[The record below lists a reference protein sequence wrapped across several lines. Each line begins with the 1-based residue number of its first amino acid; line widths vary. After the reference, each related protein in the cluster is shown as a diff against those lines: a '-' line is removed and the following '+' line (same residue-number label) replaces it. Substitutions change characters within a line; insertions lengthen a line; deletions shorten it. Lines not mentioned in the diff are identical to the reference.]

1 MTERDSSMLSARP
14 VQLQAAVDALP
25 QSKGNRTRARRP
37 IAQLRAQLL
46 ERSIEQL
53 SQQRMTHKAREV
65 LPYLAVETR
74 NPELRARIVAL
85 TIQQVGEMRWRLL
98 AQMIPYLWQ
107 EDELRSAALA
117 RARQDPPQAGPR
129 WIHEHWE
136 ASLGAESPPAALARI
151 GLKEEPILGRLLGH
165 LELRNGS
172 PLGQAVLAAALDQ
185 ATDAWLA
192 SQPYTETLRTIE
204 HSTAGPAIRMRFLG
218 MVLDRYIS
226 SATSW
231 QLFSGGPNVELMKVA
246 RTILRGWPD
255 ERPGTWK
262 DMPLRARQVGRWIHN
277 REQLDS
283 LFGIGQPDPMDL
295 NDTWRR
301 VLPWVDEMMV
311 APGRGLFAMRLGK
324 FVFLE
329 QTGRPQLCL
338 IYPVRGWWRA
348 WRDILSAHP
357 PPLPEPLQVFS
368 REERWRTRFD
378 LFLVENCGL
387 PPDLDTLPLVE
398 TDRKEASRATP

>member
-1 MTERDSSMLSARP
+1 MTEHDSWLLSARP
-14 VQLQAAVDALP
+14 VQLQAAVESLP
-25 QSKGNRTRARRP
+25 SPKGNRTRARRP

-74 NPELRARIVAL
+74 NTELRARIVAL

-98 AQMIPYLWQ
+98 AQMIPYLW
-107 EDELRSAALA
+107 EEEELRSAALS

-129 WIHEHWE
+129 WIQEHWE
-136 ASLGAESPPAALARI
+136 AALGADSPPSALARL
-151 GLKEEPILGRLLGH
+151 GLKKEPILGRLLGH

-172 PLGQAVLAAALDQ
+172 PLGQAVLSAALDH
-185 ATDAWLA
+185 ATDDWLA

-204 HSTAGPAIRMRFLG
+204 HSTAGPAIRMRLLA
-218 MVLDRYIS
+218 MILDRYIA

-262 DMPLRARQVGRWIHN
+262 NMPRRARQVGRWIHN
-277 REQLDS
+277 RERLDA
-283 LFGIGQPDPMDL
+283 LLNMDQADPLDL
-295 NDTWRR
+295 SDTWRR
-301 VLPWVDEMMV
+301 VLPWIDKMMV
-311 APGRGLFAMRLGK
+311 DPESRVFAMQLGEK
-324 FVFLE
+324 VFVE
-329 QTGRPQLCL
+329 NVGKPGTCR
-338 IYPVRGWWRA
+338 IYARRGWWRTWKDYKA
-348 WRDILSAHP
+348 TTPRPS
-357 PPLPEPLQVFS
+357 LPEPMEVFT
-368 REERWRTRFD
+368 RDEGWKTRFD
-378 LFLVENCGL
+378 LYLVEACKL
-387 PPDLDTLPLVE
+387 PPDLDTLPPVIG
-398 TDRKEASRATP
+398 